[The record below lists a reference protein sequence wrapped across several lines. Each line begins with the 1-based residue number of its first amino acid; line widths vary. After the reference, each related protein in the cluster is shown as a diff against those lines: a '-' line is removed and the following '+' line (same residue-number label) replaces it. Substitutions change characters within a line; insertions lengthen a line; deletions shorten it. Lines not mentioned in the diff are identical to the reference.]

1 MDLGE
6 SDHNVTD
13 HDVTEEMVSL
23 VPQLHT
29 FARSLCRDGVRAD
42 DLVQEALLR
51 AFNNIDR
58 FKPGTNLKA
67 WLFTIMRNEHYSQL
81 RRRKFEAH
89 DIPSERLP
97 EPSVPPDHDG
107 ELDLRDL
114 NRALTALSPGQRAA
128 LMLVSASG
136 FSYDEAASICGC
148 AVGTIKS
155 RVARARSSLLA
166 MLEGGMP
173 ATSRDEQDRGQEG
186 QPPLV
191 RLRVD
196 HSRPDHSLLDH
207 SRRDRPRL
215 DHSPVRPPRPPE
227 RSLRSPEAARR
238 RSASLERRY
247 VVQSSFGEAPRLR

>member
-1 MDLGE
+1 MDMDSGE
-6 SDHNVTD
+6 SDHN
-13 HDVTEEMVSL
+13 VTEEMVSL

-51 AFNNIDR
+51 AFNNIRR

-67 WLFTIMRNEHYSQL
+67 WLFTIVRNEHYSQL

-89 DIPSERLP
+89 DIPGDALP

-107 ELDLRDL
+107 ELELRDL
-114 NRALTALSPGQRAA
+114 NRALASLSPGQRAA
-128 LMLVSASG
+128 LILVSASG

-166 MLEGGMP
+166 MLDGGAPVERRGCREGARAGAP
-173 ATSRDEQDRGQEG
+173 EGLGQAEA
-186 QPPLV
+186 
-191 RLRVD
+191 VD
-196 HSRPDHSLLDH
+196 HP
-207 SRRDRPRL
+207 
-215 DHSPVRPPRPPE
+215 
-227 RSLRSPEAARR
+227 AARPSR
-238 RSASLERRY
+238 SGESASLRNASIERRY
-247 VVQSSFGEAPRLR
+247 VVHCAFGAAPRLR

>member
-1 MDLGE
+1 MDMDSGE
-6 SDHNVTD
+6 SDYKVTD
-13 HDVTEEMVSL
+13 EMVSL

-51 AFNNIDR
+51 AFNNIKR

-67 WLFTIMRNEHYSQL
+67 WLFTIVRNEHYSQL

-89 DIPSERLP
+89 DISGDSLP

-107 ELDLRDL
+107 ELELRDL
-114 NRALTALSPGQRAA
+114 NRALSCLSPGQRAA
-128 LMLVSASG
+128 LILVSASG

-166 MLEGGMP
+166 MLDGRVPVDKAQRCERSQEASDGIGQHP
-173 ATSRDEQDRGQEG
+173 A
-186 QPPLV
+186 
-191 RLRVD
+191 
-196 HSRPDHSLLDH
+196 LDH
-207 SRRDRPRL
+207 PRARSSRAGAAASRR
-215 DHSPVRPPRPPE
+215 SP
-227 RSLRSPEAARR
+227 SP
-238 RSASLERRY
+238 ERRY
-247 VVQSSFGEAPRLR
+247 VVHSSFGEAPRLR